1 LDNEGHALIQNL
13 PWIKPLVPTSTRTN
27 ECAYYM
33 LLNLMHYFHA
43 KQWGIDV
50 IIEGGKW
57 YKRKDIEEV
66 HAKKKVFIE
75 EE

>member
-1 LDNEGHALIQNL
+1 
-13 PWIKPLVPTSTRTN
+13 
-27 ECAYYM
+27 
-33 LLNLMHYFHA
+33 MHYFHA

-50 IIEGGKW
+50 ILGGGKW

-66 HAKKKVFIE
+66 HAKKNVFIE